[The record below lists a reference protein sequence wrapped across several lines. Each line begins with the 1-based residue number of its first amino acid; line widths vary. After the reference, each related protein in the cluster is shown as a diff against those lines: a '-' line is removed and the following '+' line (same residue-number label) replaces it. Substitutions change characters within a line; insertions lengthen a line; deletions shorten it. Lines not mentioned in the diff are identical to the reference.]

1 MSVLVP
7 KTRLLLF
14 RDGSSSGTSGWH
26 QCKQGL
32 PAPDTIDGVNG
43 LQVSLPSLLQPL
55 PPGPKVPEAPR
66 LISGRIAGKLAHKT
80 HKVQVEVDGEEE
92 DVWIEGDKGPIWVM
106 VHGQLWY
113 GPRKDGYWGTH
124 KSDHG
129 WGRHWSVQH
138 FTDYAVVAPP
148 GPCSAVPKG
157 KSSSCLPRSTSE
169 RCGCRCRRQAPRH
182 RSQLQNC
189 RSTSAATSR
198 AEPLDRG

>member
-129 WGRHWSVQH
+129 WGRHWSVL
-138 FTDYAVVAPP
+138 
-148 GPCSAVPKG
+148 
-157 KSSSCLPRSTSE
+157 SSSEREIVVLLTAKHQRKVRMQMPSASPSAPVTAAELSEYIRSHIQ
-169 RCGCRCRRQAPRH
+169 G
-182 RSQLQNC
+182 
-189 RSTSAATSR
+189 
-198 AEPLDRG
+198 